1 MEKDTQFLRPQIRLP
16 TNPKRKARMGRQAL
30 RISCGTILLAP
41 AGRGFGPLVPLQNCC
56 LSVIHGFSRMQSAVG
71 GDSLE
76 GSTGKPPTR
85 RINYSKEQ
93 KTHNAQI

>member
-76 GSTGKPPTR
+76 DSHVNPPSR
-85 RINYSKEQ
+85 ASNYAKERQ
-93 KTHNAQI
+93 ANKA